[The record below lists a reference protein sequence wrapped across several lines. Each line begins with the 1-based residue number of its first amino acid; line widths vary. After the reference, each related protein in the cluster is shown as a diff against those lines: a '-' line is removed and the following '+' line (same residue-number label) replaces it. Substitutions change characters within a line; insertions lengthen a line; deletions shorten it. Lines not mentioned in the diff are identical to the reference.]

1 MSLVGML
8 FPVLLTFFVMLL
20 AMADFSGDSDRPDD
34 DSMEDMPSIDEEFE
48 SAG

>member
-8 FPVLLTFFVMLL
+8 FVVLLTFFVMLV

-34 DSMEDMPSIDEEFE
+34 SIEDMPSIEEEFE
-48 SAG
+48 PAG